1 MPSLQRSETMA
12 KNHLKRLAMPK
23 SWPLPR
29 KETVFISRL
38 RPGSHTASQALPL
51 TTLLT
56 DVLKQAN
63 NAREVR
69 FLLRKQKVLVGG
81 KRRQDYQYPVGLFEV
96 VNFTDAKIAF
106 RLVYD
111 KLGKLCTIPVDEKEA
126 QIVPA
131 KILSLKQIRGGKV
144 QYGLFGGR
152 TLLFDKVQ
160 KEYKIGDT
168 LLLDAIGKVVQ
179 HLSLK
184 KGALVY
190 FIDGKFQGTTAVV
203 DEIMGKD
210 ILVHSDK
217 ATSKTLTE
225 YAYVVGD
232 KTPALK
238 LV

>member
-23 SWPLPR
+23 AWPLPR
-29 KETVFISRL
+29 KETIFISRL

-51 TTLLT
+51 VTLVT

-81 KRRQDYQYPVGLFEV
+81 KRRQDYHYPVGLFEV
-96 VNFTDAKIAF
+96 INFADSKLAY

-111 KLGKLCTIPVDEKEA
+111 KMGKLCAISVDEKEA
-126 QIVPA
+126 QLVPA
-131 KILSLKQIRGGKV
+131 KILSLKQVRGGKV

-152 TLLFDKVQ
+152 TLLFDKIN

-168 LLLDAIGKVVQ
+168 LLLDAQGKVTK
-179 HLSLK
+179 HLPLK

-190 FIDGKFQGTTAVV
+190 FIDGKFQGTTALVE
-203 DEIMGKD
+203 EILGKD
-210 ILVHSDK
+210 ILVQSSD
-217 ATSKTLTE
+217 AVSKTLTE
-225 YAYVVGD
+225 YAYVVGE